1 MSEEKSV
8 ATLVQDLCSCI
19 WNCEHQTESQSVTH
33 YELSN
38 SVRKRM
44 VSKCFDVLLNQKHL
58 CQGSIKSTGEQSLS
72 YLLFQHFYK
81 RGHCDDH
88 DRELYSNYIT
98 GLEHI
103 TSRYEAAD
111 AVFTV
116 LAALSGSKP
125 RRQIKTNE
133 MLSCFYFGTLKHCV
147 PPDQRSQTLQDQFS
161 ILRNDTTV
169 YSLPSGSSYST
180 HNPFRIPRHFE
191 SSAILLQAPV
201 LNVNVPRT
209 LNIPEPNSQIIH
221 QYPQDEGYVTPD
233 SANILEDQN
242 SRDTSGK
249 KHWPQPKS
257 ITYSNLPSWNG
268 LENLAAPK
276 EKDFVLDFQQRS
288 STNNTGLHLIQV
300 LQAGKETPRLS
311 QTKLF
316 THLRDQEQFTMDL
329 KYLLMGTPSHCFP
342 YDKDKNQF
350 TCAYGIFT
358 DDVSPEF
365 LVKYL
370 EPALQCGNYAYLLK
384 HLVRDKK
391 KGYVYLSFQL
401 CIQEYLRSYDS
412 EVLSHLSEE
421 SHWHYM
427 ELQNFI
433 TTCYRRLSCLAR
445 IWKPEDH
452 LLNHIYSQALDTFCT
467 NQNAELNLMVARI
480 FECCTNTYFELL
492 EKWLFRGDCH
502 ESLVTQSTCHSFKS
516 RLFWVKGF
524 RFNRVQCPVF
534 LLDYEDQ
541 IFACGKNIC
550 LLKLTNPED
559 PLFSIDVNRI
569 PQLKCYL
576 SKTSVEEF
584 HIQCKQYEES
594 VLRACGGAPQFA
606 KLLMPLEY
614 SQEQL
619 RQWQEQARVKR
630 EVYIQK
636 LQEER
641 LKKREL
647 QAEQRRKWLQEI
659 EIIEQRK
666 KQEKE
671 NELRQ
676 DLKIMEE
683 AKRLDEEY
691 VRVKEQEKQKI
702 EEYYRSLMEIIE
714 KRHEHVK
721 SKTQSLETLRTIL
734 KNKVDKEKSVLD
746 ATDGKLDT
754 QSCTS
759 VDKLGSTSE
768 KSLTGTPSQ
777 TSTSSVLSSESST
790 AESLFTLDIPEPPN
804 VELLMKKIEEEEE
817 TILLTRETQKRLD
830 DLKANRM
837 QARVNRN
844 KILSCEFNICTGE
857 KTAKPAEKFDLKEKY
872 MEGNTSSANQEAISN
887 KAKSQ
892 GSDMGDCMRNDEQT
906 GRKEKPL
913 SKNTERPL
921 SKETEQ
927 TLSKETQNILDT
939 RQSAMLIKQKVLSA
953 EYNINVTTHPVIDA
967 PEGRLCDNSG
977 HKSRDIHD
985 GTTRDVQASTTRE
998 PNVHSTKVENK
1009 VLTAHE
1015 EAVRNRSK
1023 VLSHEFHLEVKEGQ
1037 PRKSNIGDISDAN
1050 QEAKN
1055 NRERSQGGSDMN
1067 QCMRNVITE
1076 TSKDPIQTCT
1086 PSVLVDPHPSE
1097 LSSSIGPSTKEST
1110 DQELTDDPMTT
1121 SHSVTSSSEN
1131 LVTIISKEE
1140 QSSEETQEETAKTS
1154 PPRGYVLE
1162 TKQSHYKINT
1172 AWTFNSL
1179 IDENEDLD
1187 VTLVQKYLERSI
1199 RIPLYIQY
1207 RLTNDAVLRLF
1218 LNKHHLATHLI
1229 TLRNYF
1235 FLLDGSFAKS
1245 LTHDLSKQ
1253 IRNNLVLLLNP
1264 FKLNS
1269 ILRKAVSY
1277 GTCDTKMENNL
1288 TFVIK
1293 NYDTIS
1299 SLQESNVFQYISLS
1313 YKVEWPLNIVLTP
1326 EALTNYDKVFVFL
1339 MQVQQVSHTLQQ
1351 VFVYLK
1357 LRRKFE
1363 MNNLYIYRQ
1372 VNLFRHVMMQV
1383 LSAVQS
1389 YIHCSVLELPW
1400 HDMVEA
1406 FKKPV
1411 TLDSVYYRHVEYVKQ
1426 IIFRCLLNKRS
1437 RALTEA
1443 LNAMFKTILDF
1454 YEELKKRSPEKNYE
1468 NLLAIFQKFL
1478 KISLYFHDYCKR
1490 MSCGYNDM

>member
-58 CQGSIKSTGEQSLS
+58 CQYSIKSTGEQSLS

-88 DRELYSNYIT
+88 DGELYSNYIA

-125 RRQIKTNE
+125 RRQIKRFLFPPIIHLDTFSNE
-133 MLSCFYFGTLKHCV
+133 YFN
-147 PPDQRSQTLQDQFS
+147 
-161 ILRNDTTV
+161 IN
-169 YSLPSGSSYST
+169 
-180 HNPFRIPRHFE
+180 FR

-201 LNVNVPRT
+201 LNMNVPRT

-233 SANILEDQN
+233 SANILEDHN

-276 EKDFVLDFQQRS
+276 EKDFVLDFQQGS

-311 QTKLF
+311 QIKLF
-316 THLRDQEQFTMDL
+316 THLRDREQFTMDL

-445 IWKPEDH
+445 LWKPEDH

-584 HIQCKQYEES
+584 HTQCKQYEES

-636 LQEER
+636 LQG
-641 LKKREL
+641 KR
-647 QAEQRRKWLQEI
+647 I
-659 EIIEQRK
+659 
-666 KQEKE
+666 
-671 NELRQ
+671 
-676 DLKIMEE
+676 D
-683 AKRLDEEY
+683 
-691 VRVKEQEKQKI
+691 
-702 EEYYRSLMEIIE
+702 
-714 KRHEHVK
+714 
-721 SKTQSLETLRTIL
+721 
-734 KNKVDKEKSVLD
+734 
-746 ATDGKLDT
+746 
-754 QSCTS
+754 
-759 VDKLGSTSE
+759 STSE

-872 MEGNTSSANQEAISN
+872 IEGNTSSANQEAISN

-892 GSDMGDCMRNDEQT
+892 GSDMGDCMRNDEQA
-906 GRKEKPL
+906 GRKEK
-913 SKNTERPL
+913 PL

-967 PEGRLCDNSG
+967 PEVRLCDNSG

-985 GTTRDVQASTTRE
+985 GITRDVHASTTRE
-998 PNVHSTKVENK
+998 PTVHSTKVENK

-1023 VLSHEFHLEVKEGQ
+1023 VLSHEFHLEVKAGQ

-1055 NRERSQGGSDMN
+1055 NRERSQGGSDMS

-1076 TSKDPIQTCT
+1076 TSKDPVQTCA

-1097 LSSSIGPSTKEST
+1097 LSSCTGPSTKEST
-1110 DQELTDDPMTT
+1110 DQEPTDDPMTT

-1218 LNKHHLATHLI
+1218 LHKHHLATHLI

-1339 MQVQQVSHTLQQ
+1339 MQVQQVSHTLQE

-1363 MNNLYIYRQ
+1363 INNLYIYRQ

-1426 IIFRCLLNKRS
+1426 IIFRCLAEQEIS
-1437 RALTEA
+1437 PPLTEA

-1454 YEELKKRSPEKNYE
+1454 
-1468 NLLAIFQKFL
+1468 
-1478 KISLYFHDYCKR
+1478 
-1490 MSCGYNDM
+1490 